1 MDVIQKKAPQE
12 YNDQL
17 KKLIKLFTYKNN
29 KLELK
34 GSASLASQQYFSDYD
49 LFCILQNPEKSAF
62 YDFISELIK
71 KEVPDLWFIELKLQT
86 KSKKKIRV
94 YPPQT
99 LQNADFD
106 EVWDS
111 LDFVKVD
118 FVARIDGY
126 FTEISVIYGFTQ
138 TTPTTEDYIRSLQD
152 DIKELRKEKKYYKML
167 KRQFSIHKA
176 LDEKSDM
183 VRLSKVFNSDLGKD
197 YQFISRLEAMKLVL
211 EHYQKDD
218 VLLRKLKIALKD
230 LKVPTGTSVEGLLT
244 TRSKQLNTTARKFL

>member
-1 MDVIQKKAPQE
+1 MDVVQRKPPQQ
-12 YNDQL
+12 YNDEL

-34 GSASLASQQYFSDYD
+34 GSASLSSQQYFSDYD
-49 LFCILQNPEKSAF
+49 LFCILEHPDKSEF
-62 YDFISELIK
+62 YKFISELITK
-71 KEVPDLWFIELKLQT
+71 QIPDLWFVELKLQT
-86 KSKKKIRV
+86 KSKKKVRI
-94 YPPQT
+94 YPPEKLEQSEFDAVYDT
-99 LQNADFD
+99 LDI
-106 EVWDS
+106 
-111 LDFVKVD
+111 VKVD

-126 FTEISVIYGFTQ
+126 FTEISVIYSFSKEP
-138 TTPTTEDYIRSLQD
+138 PTTEDYIRSLRD

-183 VRLSKVFNSDLGKD
+183 VRLGKVFNSDLGKE
-197 YQFISRLEAMKLVL
+197 YQLISRLEAMKLVL

-230 LKVPTGTSVEGLLT
+230 LKVPAGTSVLNLLE